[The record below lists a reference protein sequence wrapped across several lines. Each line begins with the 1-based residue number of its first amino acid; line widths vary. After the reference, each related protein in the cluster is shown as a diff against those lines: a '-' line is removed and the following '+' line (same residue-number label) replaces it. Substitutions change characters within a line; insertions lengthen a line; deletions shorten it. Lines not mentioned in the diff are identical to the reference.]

1 MLRIKFKHPKQN
13 RRFVIIIGVTLITK
27 NAHKKWY
34 LRFDLYVVDAS
45 MYSRS
50 WPVAVYVCVF
60 FATVAMNEFSHDRLM
75 EKTAYN

>member
-1 MLRIKFKHPKQN
+1 MLRIKFKHPKLN